1 MVSRTKDLNNPPIGL
16 MDAKWDTI
24 KADILITQN
33 AHKADSKCYRD
44 TTIEELTKLYKN
56 KCAACERDRGIEL
69 QVDHFRPK
77 KARDN
82 KTHTQYNN
90 PGYYWLAYE
99 WSNLIPLC
107 SSCNRSKH
115 NKFPIKGNR
124 VSKHINTQNIHPFL
138 PYDINWLN
146 LIENPLLVNP
156 ETDNH
161 VARHFIFDRNGRM
174 RDRTDFGEETIAV
187 FKLNRRDLRRKR
199 IKIRKDILNEITL
212 SFSRFL
218 DHLNE
223 PRFKGSLEVIFDRIV
238 HGTYEDHEMSL
249 YYTFIFKYFDYF
261 IGTKLINV
269 LRIKML
275 DYFEEYKKENNLS

>member
-1 MVSRTKDLNNPPIGL
+1 MVARTKDLNNPSAAL
-16 MDAKWDTI
+16 MDTKWNDL
-24 KADILITQN
+24 KADVLITQN
-33 AHKADSKCYRD
+33 DHEVDSKCYRD
-44 TTIEELTKLYKN
+44 STIEELTLLYKN

-82 KTHTQYNN
+82 KKDPQYNN
-90 PGYYWLAYE
+90 LGYYWLCYE

-107 SSCNRSKH
+107 SSCNRSKS

-124 VSKHINTQNIHPFL
+124 ISSHLNTQNFNPFL

-146 LIENPLLVNP
+146 SIESSLLINP
-156 ETDNH
+156 ETDDN
-161 VARHFIFDRNGRM
+161 VTSHFIFDRNGKM
-174 RDRTDFGEETIAV
+174 RYRTDPGNETIKV

-199 IKIRKDILNEITL
+199 IKIRNGIVKEITL

-223 PRFKGSLEVIFDRIV
+223 PRFKGNLEVIFDRIIQ
-238 HGTYEDHEMSL
+238 GTFPDHEMSL
-249 YYTFIFKYFDYF
+249 YYTFIYKYFDYF
-261 IGTKLINV
+261 IGTKLQGF
-269 LRIKML
+269 LRVKAL
-275 DYFEEYKKENNLS
+275 DYFEEYKTENNLT